1 MPDESL
7 AVASHAELQVRQI
20 WEEGQIEVEAVSQ
33 IEVERPEVDQR
44 LDSRESRNPPPR
56 DGQALQVP
64 KGDRLASNLLPFAVI
79 SLAASEKAL

>member
-44 LDSRESRNPPPR
+44 LDSRESRNPQPG